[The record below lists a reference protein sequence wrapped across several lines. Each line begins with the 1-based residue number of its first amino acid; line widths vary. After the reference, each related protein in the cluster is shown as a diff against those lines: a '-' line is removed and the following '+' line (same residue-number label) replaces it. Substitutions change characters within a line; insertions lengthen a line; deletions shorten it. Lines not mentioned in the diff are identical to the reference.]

1 MSIKKSCKRPILAAL
16 ASIYLLAGVSA
27 PALAE
32 GLFYDAEHDVFVLP
46 TNELTV
52 RYNSKTFAPV
62 KATKYG
68 DDAVHFL
75 QYPLLTGVK
84 IEEDFSKMNI
94 SQSPESIQ
102 IECYDSGPI
111 GPMGTNRISKDFLKE
126 NKVTQVSYNHE
137 KIAKETGMPVS
148 ALRAMKA
155 ILIFEVKPK
164 SGAEAYNLFA
174 FQHDGHT
181 TMFARRMR
189 SGRADVKNDPPVIIV
204 DMRLGSIKDSK
215 ANVEFPATAEKTA
228 SEGTP
233 SGQ

>member
-16 ASIYLLAGVSA
+16 TSIYLLAGVSA
-27 PALAE
+27 PASAE

-46 TNELTV
+46 TNELSV

-111 GPMGTNRISKDFLKE
+111 GPMGTNRISKEFLKE

-137 KIAKETGMPVS
+137 KISKETGMPVS

-164 SGAEAYNLFA
+164 SGADAYNLFA

-204 DMRLGSIKDSK
+204 DMRLGAVKDSK
-215 ANVEFPATAEKTA
+215 ANVEFPAASEKTA